1 MKHKTVNRFYNNNE
15 LLWNNERINVNETQ
29 KEIIKYEN
37 ITKCYNKIKHF
48 NLIDKPKISLIIP
61 VFNQQKYLIPFY
73 CSINNQTFKK
83 IEIILIDDAS
93 TDNSSKIIKE
103 FKKKDKRIKY
113 FKNKNNKRTY
123 YSRKKGIIKAKG
135 EYVLII
141 DPDDLIINDI
151 LKKLYTTIKYYN
163 LEILQYYLI
172 YGNYTNN
179 KLWDRLTYKSL

>member
-1 MKHKTVNRFYNNNE
+1 MKYHIIKKSINKKFIFVSVIIFFLYVLSNINKFYNNNE

-37 ITKCYNKIKHF
+37 ITKCYNTIKHF

-73 CSINNQTFKK
+73 CSINNQTFEN
-83 IEIILIDDAS
+83 IEIIFIDDAS

-113 FKNKNNKRTY
+113 FKNKNK
-123 YSRKKGIIKAKG
+123 
-135 EYVLII
+135 
-141 DPDDLIINDI
+141 
-151 LKKLYTTIKYYN
+151 
-163 LEILQYYLI
+163 
-172 YGNYTNN
+172 
-179 KLWDRLTYKSL
+179 